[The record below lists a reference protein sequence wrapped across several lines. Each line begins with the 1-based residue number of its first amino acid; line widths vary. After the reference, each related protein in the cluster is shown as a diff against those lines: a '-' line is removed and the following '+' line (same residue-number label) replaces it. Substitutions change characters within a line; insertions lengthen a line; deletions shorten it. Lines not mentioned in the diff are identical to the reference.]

1 MTSFELFKLL
11 KFEKNLHFIYIFIL
25 FFLKYII
32 CDKLRQFMKK
42 IQIFLHQIMAF

>member
-25 FFLKYII
+25 FSPEMYY
-32 CDKLRQFMKK
+32 M
-42 IQIFLHQIMAF
+42 